1 MMVDINF
8 NRLRAWPAY
17 IIFLIMTASF
27 LICPGLCL
35 SEYDYVDINN
45 PFLRKIPIAIP
56 LFKTMA
62 KSRAEKRLS
71 EKVSDLLS
79 EALEFTGYF
88 KMLDRDAFLVDP
100 EKSDITA
107 LSINFQNWTSIGSEL
122 LITGSLQVKDD
133 IIDMEIRLYDTFK
146 SRLLVGKRYRGWIND
161 QRKIIRRFCNDVIHC
176 LTGKRGIFDSKIAF
190 ISTGSGNKEIY
201 ICEFDGYNPI
211 QKTHNKNIT
220 LSPAWSCDGKWIAY
234 TAYKKGRPDLYI
246 EHLKEKRGFI
256 VNKKGINI
264 TPAWVPGKFALAATL
279 SFSGDPEIYML
290 TGTGKIIKKL
300 TSKLGIDVS
309 PSWSPGGKKM
319 AFVSNRSGTPQI
331 YIMDID
337 SGNVKR
343 LTFHGR
349 YNTSP
354 SWCPNG
360 DKIAYCGG
368 ENGVFN
374 IYVIGIDA
382 NDPLQLTFNEG
393 DNESPSWSPDGSL
406 IAFSSNREGHHRIYV
421 MSAYGTDQ
429 RSLLALP
436 GEQTNPRWSPGTVSD

>member
-1 MMVDINF
+1 M
-8 NRLRAWPAY
+8 
-17 IIFLIMTASF
+17 IFLLAMVCFFTNPAF
-27 LICPGLCL
+27 CRA
-35 SEYDYVDINN
+35 EHDYIDINN
-45 PFLRKIPIAIP
+45 PFLKKIPVAIP
-56 LFKTMA
+56 LFKIMD
-62 KSRAEKRLS
+62 KSLSEKRLS
-71 EKVSDLLS
+71 AKASNLLS

-88 KMLDRDAFLVDP
+88 KMLDRGAFLVDS
-100 EKSDITA
+100 EQSDIIP
-107 LSINFQNWTSIGSEL
+107 LNINFQNWTSIGAEL
-122 LITGSLQVKDD
+122 LITGYLEVKDNMVV
-133 IIDMEIRLYDTFK
+133 IELRLYDTFK
-146 SRLLVGKRYRGWIND
+146 SKLLIGKRYKGLIND
-161 QRKIIRRFCNDVIHC
+161 QRKMIHRFCSDIIHC

-256 VNKKGINI
+256 VEKKGINI

-300 TSKLGIDVS
+300 TNKRGIDVS
-309 PSWSPGGKKM
+309 PSWSPDGKKM

-331 YIMDID
+331 YIKDID
-337 SGNVKR
+337 SEKVER

-354 SWCPNG
+354 SWSPNG
-360 DKIAYCGG
+360 DKIAYCGAEDG
-368 ENGVFN
+368 AFN
-374 IYVIGIDA
+374 IYVIGVDG
-382 NDPLQLTFNEG
+382 NDLLQLTFNEG
-393 DNESPSWSPDGSL
+393 NNESPSWSPDGSL
-406 IAFSSNREGHHRIYV
+406 IVFSSNREGSYKIYV

-429 RSLLALP
+429 RCLLALP
-436 GEQTNPRWSPGTVSD
+436 GEQTNPRWSPSIVSN